1 MYRAVLAISRAMAIL
16 GGLVLTALVI
26 MTCVSVA
33 GRSLNKFFKGD
44 WAQTHI
50 ARLADWMIEA
60 GVAPILGDVEL
71 VEAGVG
77 FAVFA
82 FLPLCQISGA
92 HAKVDIFTSRL
103 GARANRVLQAGVEVV
118 FAAVLVVIAWRLQV
132 GLVEK
137 AEFSETSFLLQFPI
151 WWGSYPAIL
160 KGWIDRVLSYGFAYG
175 RYRTLPPKA
184 AMYSVTTGGAAN
196 EAEAV
201 EYRERVDGLAEDVFG
216 YLGWQVLPPSICH
229 GPANAGAQARQQMLD
244 DFENH
249 LRKQLVVGP

>member
-1 MYRAVLAISRAMAIL
+1 MEGHQMKVH
-16 GGLVLTALVI
+16 VVTAHPEP
-26 MTCVSVA
+26 
-33 GRSLNKFFKGD
+33 RSFNFALR
-44 WAQTHI
+44 
-50 ARLADWMIEA
+50 RLAVETLQGEGHEVQCSDLYQDGFRASA
-60 GVAPILGDVEL
+60 GPGDFEKPQGSGSWQL
-71 VEAGVG
+71 ASAQLDHEKHGVY
-77 FAVFA
+77 VFEIRREHERVIWA
-82 FLPLCQISGA
+82 
-92 HAKVDIFTSRL
+92 DFT
-103 GARANRVLQAGVEVV
+103 
-118 FAAVLVVIAWRLQV
+118 I
-132 GLVEK
+132 
-137 AEFSETSFLLQFPI
+137 LQFPI